1 MAPLVVTVAP
11 DAPVA
16 VHDPA
21 LPAEPADPEALLAL
35 TERWGLGGSVNPV
48 LAALGYRE
56 DAT

>member
-1 MAPLVVTVAP
+1 MAP